1 MYSYM
6 LLGYG
11 DVVPITDGGKIF
23 TIFFAIFGCLMTVK
37 GFFEMVQFLI
47 PMSTLRAE

>member
-1 MYSYM
+1 MS
-6 LLGYG
+6 LGFG

-37 GFFEMVQFLI
+37 GFSEMVRFFNTFVNV
-47 PMSTLRAE
+47 SGE